1 MTRRLSVMGLM
12 VSGLLLLAMTS
23 SMAVT
28 QVELNGRPVALSVD
42 PIQVVNRTMV
52 PMRSIFEALGASVQW
67 TSSTQTVLAVRDAT
81 RVQLTIGELAAM
93 VNGQYVALDV
103 PAMIYRGSTMVPLRF
118 VSESLGADVRWNE
131 ATQTV
136 SMFTSDTPN
145 GTPVTDPVT
154 LKEIG
159 IPLGTVIPVSLD
171 KSLSSAT
178 NHVGDGFTVTVQ
190 SNLNGDAEFPTGT
203 KFTSSIIGVQK
214 ATASQPGTLDL
225 SFTQALLPDGRR
237 VRITGSLIS
246 LDDQSVTRTDDG
258 RLVAKVAP
266 TDNNR
271 LKMIGIGAGAGLIIG
286 KLLDKNLIVGGLLGA
301 AAGYFYDQ
309 YTTNDA
315 TPTDVSVSAGT
326 VFGVRMDRGVRYDAP
341 EAFVTARNTYRS
353 TH

>member
-1 MTRRLSVMGLM
+1 MRMTRRLSVMGLM

-118 VSESLGADVRWNE
+118 VSEALGADVRWNE

-136 SMFTSDTPN
+136 SMFTN
-145 GTPVTDPVT
+145 GTPATDPVT
-154 LKEIG
+154 LKEFG
-159 IPLGTVIPVSLD
+159 IPLGTVVPVSLD
-171 KSLSSAT
+171 KALSSAT

-190 SNLNGDAEFPTGT
+190 SNVSGDAEFPTGT
-203 KFTSSIIGVQK
+203 KFTSSIIGLQK
-214 ATASQPGTLDL
+214 ATASQPGMLDL

-237 VRITGSLIS
+237 VRITGSVIS
-246 LDDQSVTRTDDG
+246 LDDQSVTRNSEG

-301 AAGYFYDQ
+301 AAGYFYNQ
-309 YTTNDA
+309 FTTDDA
-315 TPTDVSVSAGT
+315 APVDVAVSAGT